1 MSREGSRSL
10 WERGL
15 MSYQIQYLREQAMV
29 LITVP
34 AVIEP
39 AEAQSATQE
48 AIQLI
53 KAQRSTRVLC
63 DASQMQL
70 ALSVPDL
77 YRIVELYHSE
87 GMPYGTRIA
96 IVVPQQRQDIEKL
109 EIFGIAA
116 LNRGYTVRLFGDEP
130 QARKWLLH
138 EPASLETT
146 SP

>member
-1 MSREGSRSL
+1 
-10 WERGL
+10 
-15 MSYQIQYLREQAMV
+15 
-29 LITVP
+29 
-34 AVIEP
+34 VIEP

-138 EPASLETT
+138 EPASLETR
-146 SP
+146 SPSSAQ